1 MPGKMIPRKVK
12 AKRYVKGSVI
22 GGRPRPMS
30 GAEYD
35 RSRSGANTLG
45 PNFAANRRATG
56 GKVYDPTKV
65 GLFNMSGYI
74 GEYKDVYKKLNLQ
87 TASKKRKKV

>member
-1 MPGKMIPRKVK
+1 MPGKIKPQKIRI
-12 AKRYVKGSVI
+12 KRPVKGSVI
-22 GGRPRPMS
+22 GARPRPMS
-30 GAEYD
+30 GAEYE

-45 PNFAANRRATG
+45 PNFAASRHATG
-56 GKVYDPTKV
+56 GKVYDPKKV